1 MNQDQINSLIRSLLK
16 IAGTALAAH
25 GLSTAASIVNSQ
37 DFVGA
42 VLVGVG
48 LIWSHFDNSNTPT
61 GSSGTGKSGTATS
74 LLVLCLLPAL
84 LLGSG
89 CANVNQNA
97 FTAELAAAST
107 SDAAMR
113 GYAAYW
119 NQAIQNPAAY
129 NRTTNGLVAER
140 ATVENDS
147 IQIGASI
154 ALVESLRE
162 SYQTNSAVKPQLQA
176 AVTSLAQNA
185 GNIVSYVTGLF
196 ASTNASLTTT
206 NN

>member
-1 MNQDQINSLIRSLLK
+1 M
-16 IAGTALAAH
+16 H
-25 GLSTAASIVNSQ
+25 
-37 DFVGA
+37 
-42 VLVGVG
+42 
-48 LIWSHFDNSNTPT
+48 
-61 GSSGTGKSGTATS
+61 
-74 LLVLCLLPAL
+74 
-84 LLGSG
+84 
-89 CANVNQNA
+89 
-97 FTAELAAAST
+97 
-107 SDAAMR
+107 

-196 ASTNASLTTT
+196 SSSTNFSLTTT